1 LADFCSCRYSEVVDV
16 KILTRVGEALPDAIR
31 GEVEMLELVAQDD
44 MLEELYANGLGFAT
58 CRGYLAQMVKQLAHR
73 YPRMRLL
80 EIGP

>member
-1 LADFCSCRYSEVVDV
+1 
-16 KILTRVGEALPDAIR
+16 
-31 GEVEMLELVAQDD
+31 MLELVAQDD